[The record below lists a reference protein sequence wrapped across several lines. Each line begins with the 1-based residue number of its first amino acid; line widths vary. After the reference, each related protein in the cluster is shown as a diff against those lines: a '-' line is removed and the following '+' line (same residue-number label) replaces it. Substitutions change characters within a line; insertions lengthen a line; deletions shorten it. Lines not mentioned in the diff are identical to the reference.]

1 MHAGKLVSFFGFV
14 TAATASLATAAPPDA
29 PRRGMAPQ
37 IIVGPNV
44 EPANVLG
51 PELPAALFTCQLGTA
66 PPGSQVCYDPFQI
79 RTAYGIDKLI
89 SAGYSGAGQTIV
101 IIDAYQSAT
110 LPNDLDTFSA
120 NYGLPLVGSGFFT
133 QIAPDGLGS
142 SDTDWAGE
150 ISLDVEWAHAIAPR
164 AKITL
169 VLAKTSSQTD
179 VVSALKYAV
188 DNHLGDVISMSFGA
202 NESCVGP
209 AAVSAY
215 HDVFVAA
222 TQKGITLIASSAD
235 WGAAQLSCD
244 GITSWVK
251 AVSFPASDPLVTSVG
266 GTELHA
272 ANYCLLTS
280 GCDPATQPAA
290 GTYESEIVWNE
301 SLPRFSGDPSRGS
314 SGGGFS
320 VLFQEPP
327 YQEGTLPGGSGR
339 GLPDVAYSAAV
350 YDGVLVSLAGHW
362 TVFGGTSA
370 GAPQLAAITAI
381 ANQRAGRPLGFL
393 NAALYQIG
401 MVKRAYPAS
410 FHDVQSGNNSVVE
423 LGSIDN
429 TSVSISGFTAGTGW
443 DATTGT
449 GSPVDGGLVNYLT
462 KYVSPGDGDA
472 AIATSTP
479 KPHAQPPVP
488 GQMKPH

>member
-1 MHAGKLVSFFGFV
+1 MHAGKLLSFFGFV

-51 PELPAALFTCQLGTA
+51 PELPVTLFTCQLGTA
-66 PPGSQVCYDPFQI
+66 PPGFGVCYDPLQI

-142 SDTDWAGE
+142 SGTDWAGE
-150 ISLDVEWAHAIAPR
+150 ISLDVEWAHAIAPG

-169 VLAKTSSQTD
+169 VLAKTAYDTD
-179 VVSALKYAV
+179 IVSALKYAV
-188 DNHLGDVISMSFGA
+188 DNHLGDVISMSFGE
-202 NESCVGP
+202 NESCVDP

-222 TQKGITLIASSAD
+222 TQKGITLIASSGD
-235 WGAAQLSCD
+235 QGAAQPNCD
-244 GITSWVK
+244 GTSWVK
-251 AVSFPASDPLVTSVG
+251 AVSHPASDPLVTSVG

-280 GCDPATQPAA
+280 GCDPATHPAA

-301 SLPRFSGDPSRGS
+301 EKLGSDGTSNGS

-350 YDGVLVSLAGHW
+350 YAGVVVRSAGFW
-362 TVFGGTSA
+362 TRFGGTSA

-423 LGSIDN
+423 LGFIDN

-462 KYVSPGDGDA
+462 RYVSPGDGDA